1 MLGGTNPVRNA
12 VLWYNLWYY
21 VSSPDGV
28 LDKTDFDDVMLV
40 EVWDQMDV
48 TCKIVEEY
56 LVPFLT
62 EDISREPGRYYD
74 NVPTIQDHLNKLGK
88 NGGPV

>member
-1 MLGGTNPVRNA
+1 
-12 VLWYNLWYY
+12 
-21 VSSPDGV
+21 
-28 LDKTDFDDVMLV
+28 MLV

-48 TCKIVEEY
+48 ACKIVEEY

-74 NVPTIQDHLNKLGK
+74 NVPTMQDHLNKLGK